1 MRFDLENMSPREL
14 GALIASAEKQQKM
27 LLKRRPIVEVRA
39 ELTAL
44 IASYGYTV
52 AEVVGHRSGSQPAR
66 SRVKRRK
73 LGKAAVKYRDPEY
86 RRNTW
91 TGRGSM
97 PRWLAE
103 KVKRGMRAA
112 DFLIPGLA
120 RPTAKRV
127 LQVGQRTVFKQAT
140 GSG

>member
-1 MRFDLENMSPREL
+1 MRFDLESMTPREL
-14 GALIASAEKQQKM
+14 DALITSAEKRQKV
-27 LLKRRPIVEVRA
+27 LLRRRPIVEVRA

-52 AEVVGHRSGSQPAR
+52 AEVVDQPSGSQRAR
-66 SRVKRRK
+66 SRLKRRK
-73 LGKAAVKYRDPEY
+73 LGKAAVKYRDPDH

-103 KVKRGMRAA
+103 KVKRGLRSA

-120 RPTAKRV
+120 RPTSKSV